1 MFNLKNNL
9 VALLIS
15 LKLIYAMCFYNVLK
29 LCMFNACASFARAA
43 SLILSLSAQVNSRPL
58 CAVLSS

>member
-29 LCMFNACASFARAA
+29 LCIFNMCVSSARAA
-43 SLILSLSAQVNSRPL
+43 SLIHALRAQVNSRPL